1 MNVRFARFVCRLA
14 LALALPASAV
24 VSGAMAAEVK
34 SLRVW
39 EGPDH
44 TRVVFDVSGPL
55 QYKLFGLENP
65 DRLVLDIEASKLAA
79 GFTPPSVQGRLR
91 GVRTGQQ
98 NGKDLRV
105 VFDLAEGVKPKS
117 FLLPPADK
125 MGYRLVLD
133 LAPVAVA
140 AKPVER
146 TVEQAVASKDRDII
160 IAIDAGHGGEDP
172 GAKGATGTWEKNI
185 TLAMAR
191 ELKRQIDAE
200 PGFKAVLTRDGDYF
214 IPLQKRYQKAREA
227 RADLFISV
235 HADAFHKQTAA
246 GSSVFVLSTR
256 GASNEA
262 ARWLADSENR
272 SDLVGGVSLD
282 DKDNTL
288 AAVLLDLSQSAT
300 MKASGDVANHVLD
313 AMKRVGKTHKPHVES
328 ANFVVLRSPDVPS
341 MLIETAFISN
351 PAEEKNLNDPKHRT
365 KLAAAIVDGVRDY
378 FSVQAP
384 PGTWLASHANSTS
397 RQHVVG
403 RGETLSAIAMRHGV
417 SVAALRAAN
426 GLKTDMVKVGD
437 RLKIPMVL
445 ASRSAS

>member
-1 MNVRFARFVCRLA
+1 MLARFPIVVRCLAFA
-14 LALALPASAV
+14 LALSAPV
-24 VSGAMAAEVK
+24 IAGATEVK
-34 SLRVW
+34 SLRIW
-39 EGPDH
+39 EGPEH
-44 TRVVFDVSGPL
+44 TRVVFDVSGSL
-55 QYKLFGLENP
+55 QYKLFALENP
-65 DRLVLDIEASKLAA
+65 DRIVLDIEASRLAA
-79 GFTPPSVQGRLR
+79 GFATPKMDGRLR
-91 GVRTGQQ
+91 GVRTGVQ

-133 LAPVAVA
+133 LTPVAVA
-140 AKPVER
+140 TKPVAR
-146 TVEQAVASKDRDII
+146 TVEQAVAGKERDIVV
-160 IAIDAGHGGEDP
+160 AIDAGHGGEDP
-172 GAKGATGTWEKNI
+172 GARGASGSWEKTI

-191 ELKRQIDAE
+191 ELARQIDAQ
-200 PGFKAVLTRDGDYF
+200 PGLKAVLIRDGDYF

-227 RADLFISV
+227 HADLFVSI
-235 HADAFHKQTAA
+235 HADAFHKSTAS

-300 MKASGDVANHVLD
+300 MKASDDVANHVLD
-313 AMKRVGKTHKPHVES
+313 AMKRVGKTHKPNVER

-351 PAEEKNLNDPKHRT
+351 PDEEKKLTDPKHRQ

-384 PGTWLASHANSTS
+384 PGTWMASNAKPVP

-403 RGETLSAIAMRHGV
+403 RGESLSLIAQRHGV

-426 GLKTDMVKVGD
+426 GLKGDVVKVGD
-437 RLKIPMVL
+437 KLKIPLVL
-445 ASRSAS
+445 ASAVAG

>member
-1 MNVRFARFVCRLA
+1 MAFRSSIFVRRLA
-14 LALALPASAV
+14 VALAIAMPAVSTAV
-24 VSGAMAAEVK
+24 DVK
-34 SLRVW
+34 SLRIW
-39 EGPDH
+39 EAPDN
-44 TRVVFDVSGPL
+44 TRVVLDVSGPL

-79 GFTPPSVQGRLR
+79 GFATPKVEGRLR
-91 GVRTGQQ
+91 GLRTGVQ

-133 LAPVAVA
+133 LAPITDA
-140 AKPVER
+140 AKPVVR
-146 TVEQAVASKDRDII
+146 TVEQAVASKERDIV

-172 GAKGATGTWEKNI
+172 GARGASGSWEKTI
-185 TLAMAR
+185 TLAMSK

-200 PGFKAVLTRDGDYF
+200 PGLKAVLIRDGDYF

-227 RADLFISV
+227 HADLFVSI
-235 HADAFHKQTAA
+235 HADAFHKPTAS

-256 GASNEA
+256 GASGEA

-300 MKASGDVANHVLD
+300 MKASDDVANHVLD
-313 AMKRVGKTHKPHVES
+313 AMKRVGKTHKPNVEH

-351 PAEEKNLNDPKHRT
+351 PDEEKKLTNPGHRQ
-365 KLAAAIVDGVRDY
+365 KLAAAIVDGVRNY
-378 FSVQAP
+378 FSIQAP
-384 PGTWLASHANSTS
+384 PGTWMASHATPGP

-403 RGETLSAIAMRHGV
+403 RGESLSLIAQRHGV

-426 GLKTDMVKVGD
+426 GLKGDMVKVGD
-437 RLKIPMVL
+437 KLKIPLML
-445 ASRSAS
+445 ASSAAG

>member
-1 MNVRFARFVCRLA
+1 MSARFAIAARCIAFA
-14 LALALPASAV
+14 LALAVPV
-24 VSGAMAAEVK
+24 ISGATEVK
-34 SLRVW
+34 SLRIW
-39 EGPDH
+39 EGPEH

-55 QYKLFGLENP
+55 QYKLFELENP
-65 DRLVLDIEASKLAA
+65 DRLVLDIDASRLAS
-79 GFTPPSVQGRLR
+79 GFASPKVDGRLR
-91 GVRTGQQ
+91 GVRTGVQ

-125 MGYRLVLD
+125 LGYRLVLD
-133 LAPVAVA
+133 LTPAAVA
-140 AKPVER
+140 AKPVAR
-146 TVEQAVASKDRDII
+146 TVEQAVAGKERDIVV
-160 IAIDAGHGGEDP
+160 AIDAGHGGEDP
-172 GAKGATGTWEKNI
+172 GARGASGSWEKTI

-191 ELKRQIDAE
+191 ELARQIDAE
-200 PGFKAVLTRDGDYF
+200 PGLKAVLVRDGDYF

-227 RADLFISV
+227 HADLFVSI
-235 HADAFHKQTAA
+235 HADAFHKPTAS

-300 MKASGDVANHVLD
+300 MKASDDVANHVLD
-313 AMKRVGKTHKPHVES
+313 AMKRVGKTHKPHVER

-351 PAEEKNLNDPKHRT
+351 PDEEKKLTDPKHRQ
-365 KLAAAIVDGVRDY
+365 KLASAIVDGVRDY

-384 PGTWLASHANSTS
+384 PGTWMAANAKPVP

-403 RGETLSAIAMRHGV
+403 RGENLSLIAQRHGV

-426 GLKTDMVKVGD
+426 GLKSDVVKVGD
-437 RLKIPMVL
+437 KLKIPLVL
-445 ASRSAS
+445 ASAAS

>member
-1 MNVRFARFVCRLA
+1 MAFRSSIFVRRLA
-14 LALALPASAV
+14 VALAIAMPA
-24 VSGAMAAEVK
+24 VSTAADVK
-34 SLRVW
+34 SLRIW
-39 EGPDH
+39 EAPDN
-44 TRVVFDVSGPL
+44 TRVVLDVSGPL

-79 GFTPPSVQGRLR
+79 GFATPKVEGRLR
-91 GVRTGQQ
+91 GLRTGVQ

-133 LAPVAVA
+133 LAPATDA
-140 AKPVER
+140 AKPVVR
-146 TVEQAVASKDRDII
+146 TVEQAVASKERDIV

-172 GAKGATGTWEKNI
+172 GARGASGSWEKTI
-185 TLAMAR
+185 TLAMSK

-200 PGFKAVLTRDGDYF
+200 PGLKAVLIRDGDYF

-227 RADLFISV
+227 HADLFVSI
-235 HADAFHKQTAA
+235 HADAFHKPTAS

-256 GASNEA
+256 GASGEA

-300 MKASGDVANHVLD
+300 MKASDDVANHVLD
-313 AMKRVGKTHKPHVES
+313 AMKRVGKTHKPNVEH

-351 PAEEKNLNDPKHRT
+351 PDEEKKLTNPGHRQ
-365 KLAAAIVDGVRDY
+365 KLAAAIVDGVRNY
-378 FSVQAP
+378 FSIQAP
-384 PGTWLASHANSTS
+384 PGTWMASHATPGS

-403 RGETLSAIAMRHGV
+403 RGESLSLIAQRHGV

-426 GLKTDMVKVGD
+426 GLKGDMVKVGD
-437 RLKIPMVL
+437 KLKIPLML
-445 ASRSAS
+445 ASSAAG

>member
-1 MNVRFARFVCRLA
+1 MAFRSSIFVRRLA
-14 LALALPASAV
+14 VALAIAMPA
-24 VSGAMAAEVK
+24 VSTAADVK
-34 SLRVW
+34 SLRIW
-39 EGPDH
+39 EAPDN
-44 TRVVFDVSGPL
+44 TRVVLDVSGPL

-79 GFTPPSVQGRLR
+79 GFATPKVEGRLR
-91 GVRTGQQ
+91 GLRTGVQ

-133 LAPVAVA
+133 LAPITDA
-140 AKPVER
+140 AKPVVR
-146 TVEQAVASKDRDII
+146 TVEQAVASKERDIV

-172 GAKGATGTWEKNI
+172 GARGASGSWEKTI
-185 TLAMAR
+185 TLAMSK

-200 PGFKAVLTRDGDYF
+200 PGLKAVLIRDGDYF

-227 RADLFISV
+227 HADLFVSI
-235 HADAFHKQTAA
+235 HADAFHKPTAS

-256 GASNEA
+256 GASGEA

-300 MKASGDVANHVLD
+300 MKASDDVANHVLD
-313 AMKRVGKTHKPHVES
+313 AMKRVGKTHKPNVEH

-351 PAEEKNLNDPKHRT
+351 PDEEKKLTNPGHRQ
-365 KLAAAIVDGVRDY
+365 KLAAAIVDGVRNY
-378 FSVQAP
+378 FSIQAP
-384 PGTWLASHANSTS
+384 PGTWMASHATPGP

-403 RGETLSAIAMRHGV
+403 RGESLSLIAQRHGV

-426 GLKTDMVKVGD
+426 GLKGDMVKVGD
-437 RLKIPMVL
+437 KLKIPLML
-445 ASRSAS
+445 ASSAAG